1 MTSRH
6 EMHDYA
12 QQGDADDW
20 NDLPAEG
27 EGWNKPQTVD
37 PQGMGREELERQYKM
52 RCNELIDATQE
63 RMELIARVEEL
74 TRALVRHG
82 THNSSCNAFPA
93 TSARQIIEQCDCG
106 LMATLHVPSG
116 KRITQEAE

>member
-1 MTSRH
+1 MTMTSRH

-52 RCNELIDATQE
+52 RCN
-63 RMELIARVEEL
+63 
-74 TRALVRHG
+74 
-82 THNSSCNAFPA
+82 
-93 TSARQIIEQCDCG
+93 
-106 LMATLHVPSG
+106 
-116 KRITQEAE
+116 